1 VLFSVG
7 LYSLIFARKNQ
18 RVISLYL
25 VEDHHDIRKH
35 FELLLQGE
43 TDFRCRAFRTAE
55 DALSYLKVESPD
67 IILMDINLPGM
78 SGIDAT
84 QLITEKCS
92 SIQVMMLTVYEDD
105 EKIFRALKAGAS
117 SYMLKKT
124 KPTEL
129 IEAIGQLKKGF
140 SPMSGEIARKVV
152 TYFNKQPSPMIQ
164 PEDALSER
172 EYEILHLLSQ
182 GLRNKEI
189 AERLSITLNTVKAHL
204 YKVYQKLHVQTRV
217 EAMNKMNGKKRDYLK
232 IKIPGNKPEC

>member
-1 VLFSVG
+1 VLFFAAH
-7 LYSLIFARKNQ
+7 YSYTFANKKQ
-18 RVISLYL
+18 PVISIFLI
-25 VEDHHDIRKH
+25 EDHHDIRKH

-43 TDFRCRAFRTAE
+43 TDFQCRAFRTAE
-55 DALSYLKVESPD
+55 DALSQLKVETPD
-67 IILMDINLPGM
+67 IVLMDINLPGM

-84 QLITEKCS
+84 RIITEKHPS
-92 SIQVMMLTVYEDD
+92 TQVMMLTVYEED

-129 IEAIGQLKKGF
+129 IEAIVQLKKGF

-152 TYFNKQPSPMIQ
+152 SFFNKQPSPKIKL
-164 PEDALSER
+164 EDSLSER
-172 EYEILHLLSQ
+172 EFEILHLLSQ

-204 YKVYQKLHVQTRV
+204 YKIYQKLHVQTRV
-217 EAMNKMNGKKRDYLK
+217 EAMNRMNGNHY
-232 IKIPGNKPEC
+232 

>member
-1 VLFSVG
+1 
-7 LYSLIFARKNQ
+7 
-18 RVISLYL
+18 VISIFLI
-25 VEDHHDIRKH
+25 EDHHDIRKH

-43 TDFRCRAFRTAE
+43 TDFQCRAFRTAE
-55 DALSYLKVESPD
+55 DALSQLKVETPD
-67 IILMDINLPGM
+67 IVLMDINLPGM

-84 QLITEKCS
+84 RIITEKHPS
-92 SIQVMMLTVYEDD
+92 TQVMMLTVYEED

-129 IEAIGQLKKGF
+129 IEAIVQLKKGF

-152 TYFNKQPSPMIQ
+152 SFFNKQPSPKIKL
-164 PEDALSER
+164 EDSLSER
-172 EYEILHLLSQ
+172 EFEILHLLSQ

-204 YKVYQKLHVQTRV
+204 YKIYQKLHVQTRV
-217 EAMNKMNGKKRDYLK
+217 EAMNRMNGNHY
-232 IKIPGNKPEC
+232 

>member
-1 VLFSVG
+1 MISIF
-7 LYSLIFARKNQ
+7 LI
-18 RVISLYL
+18 
-25 VEDHHDIRKH
+25 EDHHDIRKH

-43 TDFRCRAFRTAE
+43 TDFQCRAFRTAE
-55 DALSYLKVESPD
+55 DALSQLKVETPD
-67 IILMDINLPGM
+67 IVLMDINLPGM

-84 QLITEKCS
+84 RIITEKHPS
-92 SIQVMMLTVYEDD
+92 TQVMMLTVYEED

-129 IEAIGQLKKGF
+129 IEAIVQLKKGF

-152 TYFNKQPSPMIQ
+152 SFFNKQPSPKIKL
-164 PEDALSER
+164 EDSLSER
-172 EYEILHLLSQ
+172 EFEILHLLSQ

-204 YKVYQKLHVQTRV
+204 YKIYQKLHVQTRV
-217 EAMNKMNGKKRDYLK
+217 EAMNRMNGNHY
-232 IKIPGNKPEC
+232 